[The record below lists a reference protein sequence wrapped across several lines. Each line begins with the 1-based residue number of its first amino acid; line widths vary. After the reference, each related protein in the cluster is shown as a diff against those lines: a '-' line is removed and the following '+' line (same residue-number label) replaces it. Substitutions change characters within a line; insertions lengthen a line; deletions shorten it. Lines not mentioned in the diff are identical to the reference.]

1 MSAIGCVGGERLFNV
16 DGFVMRAYCNQ
27 WACPVCR
34 KRLAH
39 RWALN
44 IYYGS
49 LLMRPNPLYFITL
62 TMPGWMSDPA
72 QGYQEL
78 PRCWKNFTY
87 HMQKSAYS
95 SAYAAFAEEQHVNRD
110 MVHLHIITRAN
121 LPTRLN
127 DLAVRCGFGPQSRNV
142 IVSGPGAAFYVSKYA
157 SKNLPHAPSGFRR
170 VRISRDWPRLPE
182 PDLPYDYIPR
192 EPKESTRSY
201 IARCAAALGYQVAE
215 LAERYENHAI
225 DIQ

>member
-1 MSAIGCVGGERLFNV
+1 MTIGCVGGERLFTI

-39 RWALN
+39 HWALN
-44 IYYGS
+44 ILYGS

-72 QGYQEL
+72 IGYKEL
-78 PRCWKNFTY
+78 PKCWDNFRKT
-87 HMQKSAYS
+87 MQRSAYCYS
-95 SAYAAFAEEQHVNRD
+95 YAAFAEEQHENRD

-121 LPTRLN
+121 LPSRLN
-127 DLAVRCGFGPQSRNV
+127 DLAVRCGFGPQARNL
-142 IVSGPGAAFYVSKYA
+142 IVSGHGASYYVSKYA
-157 SKNLPHAPSGFRR
+157 TKNLPHAPHGFRR
-170 VRISRDWPRLPE
+170 VRISQDWPRLPE
-182 PDLPYDYIPR
+182 PDLPQDYIPR
-192 EPKESTRSY
+192 EPKESTKTY
-201 IARCAAALGYQVAE
+201 IARCAATLGYQVAE
-215 LAERYENHAI
+215 LSDRWQNEAI